1 MKTIFG
7 ILSAANIFLMFGTA
21 GGLDAGRIDIIHG
34 TAVMVVS
41 VICFG
46 AFAAL
51 AGAFHIEDDEK
62 EKEKPCRKQESL
74 KTGRKNVS

>member
-7 ILSAANIFLMFGTA
+7 ILSAASVFLMFGTA
-21 GGLDAGRIDIIHG
+21 GGLDQGRIDIIPA
-34 TAVMVVS
+34 TVIMLVS

-62 EKEKPCRKQESL
+62 EEEKPCRKQGS
-74 KTGRKNVS
+74 